1 MRLSPENCLRLPSW
15 IYNNNPLQLY
25 QLISLFDVRL
35 MSLGTMY
42 KSNQSTFARLW
53 ELFNKEECSTRW
65 IFMHCMCGVADFL
78 YTSLFFWK
86 ISPDMSQ
93 KLDSCSNVLQ
103 TALILS
109 LNILEF
115 LLDQWWNHAAD
126 VVATQNAFVL
136 DIRRSF
142 IAVTLLLRR

>member
-1 MRLSPENCLRLPSW
+1 
-15 IYNNNPLQLY
+15 
-25 QLISLFDVRL
+25 
-35 MSLGTMY
+35 
-42 KSNQSTFARLW
+42 
-53 ELFNKEECSTRW
+53 
-65 IFMHCMCGVADFL
+65 
-78 YTSLFFWK
+78 
-86 ISPDMSQ
+86 MSQ

-136 DIRRSF
+136 DISRSF